1 MLEHGVM
8 FSLHIFKASSDM
20 NIAVFECFSAREKK
34 KKVLSFTHK
43 KDLEKKRSRRTFH
56 HNTGKI

>member
-34 KKVLSFTHK
+34 KKFYPSHI
-43 KDLEKKRSRRTFH
+43 KRT
-56 HNTGKI
+56 